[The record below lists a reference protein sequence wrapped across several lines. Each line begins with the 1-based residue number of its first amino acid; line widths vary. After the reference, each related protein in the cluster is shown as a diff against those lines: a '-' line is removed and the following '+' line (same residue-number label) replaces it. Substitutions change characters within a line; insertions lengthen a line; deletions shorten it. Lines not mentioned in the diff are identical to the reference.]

1 MIQALSEYQ
10 FMQNAFAASL
20 LASIVCGII
29 GVIIVEKKLVMMSGG
44 IAHTAYGGVGL
55 GYFFGFE
62 PIIGA
67 FLFAIAAAL
76 GIGTIKRKGGVQ
88 ADILIGLFWSLGMA
102 FGIVFIA
109 LMPGYPPDLNSYLF
123 GNILSVTQAD
133 LTLMLLVT
141 LLVLAV
147 VFALFNAWKAYLF
160 DEEFASIIGVKTVFL
175 EYLLLVLVAMTV
187 VVLIRVAGIILVLAL
202 LTAPAAM
209 AALFSKHAEEPHAA
223 GGAFRGLLQ
232 HQRLVGLLWAQHS
245 VRRLHRHDR
254 RCLLLPDLRFARN
267 GPSDEKKKS
276 GLKTNRGLIRKSG
289 TRFPSTDQPVSRG
302 RHRPRNPG
310 CLFLTRK
317 AQINR

>member
-10 FMQNAFAASL
+10 FLQNAFAASL

-67 FLFAIAAAL
+67 FLFSIAAAL

-133 LTLMLLVT
+133 LILMLIVT
-141 LLVLAV
+141 ALVLAV
-147 VFALFNAWKAYLF
+147 VVVLFNAWKAYLF

-209 AALFSKHAEEPHAA
+209 AGLFSKQLKNRMLLAVLF
-223 GGAFRGLLQ
+223 GAFF
-232 HQRLVGLLWAQHS
+232 S
-245 VRRLHRHDR
+245 I
-254 RCLLLPDLRFARN
+254 
-267 GPSDEKKKS
+267 S
-276 GLKTNRGLIRKSG
+276 GLWVSYGLNIPSGACIVMIAVACYFLTYALRATTHQMKRKSLASKP
-289 TRFPSTDQPVSRG
+289 T
-302 RHRPRNPG
+302 
-310 CLFLTRK
+310 
-317 AQINR
+317 AE